1 MKRRISQTNIQVKKD
16 MYAALLQLMANKPFS
31 SISVSDITTEAGVS
45 RMTFYRNYK
54 TIEDILTEHL
64 SEVVEE
70 YRKEEIEKTGTGNE
84 EIFYEKKYII
94 HCFRFFYM
102 YHEFIDALIVAGMGD
117 LFLSK
122 ITEYLIQKWGDKEK
136 KTREEIL
143 KISAFAGSIYNMYR
157 EWSKGCFLEDPEN
170 IAEILLDLKQ

>member
-31 SISVSDITTEAGVS
+31 SISVSDITAEAGVS
-45 RMTFYRNYK
+45 RMAFYRNYK

-70 YRKEEIEKTGTGNE
+70 YRKEEIEKTGTDNE

-102 YHEFIDALIVAGMGD
+102 YREFIDALIVAGMGD

-122 ITEYLIQKWGDKEK
+122 ITEYLVQKWADKEK

>member
-1 MKRRISQTNIQVKKD
+1 
-16 MYAALLQLMANKPFS
+16 MY
-31 SISVSDITTEAGVS
+31 
-45 RMTFYRNYK
+45 R
-54 TIEDILTEHL
+54 
-64 SEVVEE
+64 
-70 YRKEEIEKTGTGNE
+70 
-84 EIFYEKKYII
+84 
-94 HCFRFFYM
+94 
-102 YHEFIDALIVAGMGD
+102 EFIDALIVAGMGD

-122 ITEYLIQKWGDKEK
+122 ITEYLVQKWADKEK